1 MGKRERYEP
10 GTFSWVDLTTTDA
23 EGAKA
28 FYSGLFGW
36 EAEDMPAGEVGT
48 YTMLRMDGDD
58 VGGLYE
64 MGADQRAQGIPP
76 YWLSF
81 VSVESADATVERA
94 RELGGTVHGEAFDVL
109 DAGRM
114 ALVEDSTGAML
125 AAWEPRRHIGA
136 SRVNDPG
143 CMAWNELQS
152 QDPETAASFYAGLF
166 GWETEPIEENGNVV
180 YATIRNAGWM
190 NGGIMPM
197 TQQNDGAPP
206 YWLPYFTVTSCEG
219 AISRAR
225 ELGGEAM
232 VGPLDIGA
240 GRIAVLR
247 DPQGAAFAIYE
258 GETDD

>member
-10 GTFSWVDLTTTDA
+10 GTFSWVDLATTDA

-28 FYSGLFGW
+28 FYYGLFGW
-36 EAEDMPAGEVGT
+36 EAEDMPAGERGT
-48 YTMLRMDGDD
+48 YTMLYMNGDD
-58 VGGLYE
+58 VGGLSE

-76 YWLSF
+76 YWLSY
-81 VSVESADATVERA
+81 VSVEDADATVTRA

-109 DAGRM
+109 DAGRL
-114 ALVEDSTGAML
+114 ALVKDPAGAML
-125 AAWEPRRHIGA
+125 AAWEPRKHIGA

-152 QDPETAASFYAGLF
+152 HDHETAAAFYAGLF
-166 GWETEPIEENGNVV
+166 DWETEPIEENGNVV
-180 YATIRNAGWM
+180 YATIRNAGSM

-197 TQQNDGAPP
+197 MQHNDDARP
-206 YWLPYFTVTSCEG
+206 YWLPYFTVPSCEG
-219 AISRAR
+219 AISRAH

-240 GRIAVLR
+240 GRISVLR
-247 DPQGAAFAIYE
+247 DPQDAAFAIYE
-258 GETDD
+258 GKTDD